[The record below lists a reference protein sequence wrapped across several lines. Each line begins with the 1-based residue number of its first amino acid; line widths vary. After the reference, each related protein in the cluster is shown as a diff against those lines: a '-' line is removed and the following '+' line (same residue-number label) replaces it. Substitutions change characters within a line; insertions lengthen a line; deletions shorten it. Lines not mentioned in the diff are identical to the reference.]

1 MKKITGILF
10 IILYL
15 NALIVPVFPIFNYMI
30 NTDVYTALC
39 INTDKPEIECE
50 GKCQMMSEISEN
62 EHLPFDSEF
71 SIEMK
76 DMPIGYVHFF
86 IEQINWTFSARKPF
100 LNSSI
105 EYSFKLN
112 NSIDHPPQ
120 LLS

>member
-1 MKKITGILF
+1 
-10 IILYL
+10 
-15 NALIVPVFPIFNYMI
+15 MI

-50 GKCQMMSEISEN
+50 GKCQMMNEINEN

-86 IEQINWTFSARKPF
+86 IEQINWAFSERKPF
-100 LNSSI
+100 LNSAI